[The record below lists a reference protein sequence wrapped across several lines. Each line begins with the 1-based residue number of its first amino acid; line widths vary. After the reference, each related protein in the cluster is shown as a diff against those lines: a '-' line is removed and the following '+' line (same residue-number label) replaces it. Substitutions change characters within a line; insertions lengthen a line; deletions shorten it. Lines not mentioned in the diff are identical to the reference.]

1 MAVKLGKS
9 LILTNILDVIPIS
22 FEHDLVKIEAPRAFW
37 DKSLNDLQLRKKYHV
52 NLIGIIQRDETGEEK
67 ELINSLPGADTVIR
81 EDHNLIIVGKKKD
94 IESLAKLE

>member
-67 ELINSLPGADTVIR
+67 ELIILFPVRIPSSGKIITSLLWER
-81 EDHNLIIVGKKKD
+81 KKT
-94 IESLAKLE
+94 